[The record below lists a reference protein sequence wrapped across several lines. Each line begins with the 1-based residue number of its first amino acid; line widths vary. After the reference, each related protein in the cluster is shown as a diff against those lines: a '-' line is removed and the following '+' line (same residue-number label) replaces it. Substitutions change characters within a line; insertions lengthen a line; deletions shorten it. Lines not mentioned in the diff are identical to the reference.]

1 MSAPDRLTEPCPTCR
16 GLGRVPAP
24 GHTEAEM
31 AADRDERMAAAGAR
45 MEARIERLKAEGRI
59 PAEAPRG

>member
-31 AADRDERMAAAGAR
+31 AADRDERMAAAGAGWR
-45 MEARIERLKAEGRI
+45 PGSS
-59 PAEAPRG
+59 G